1 MNEFSE
7 ELPYSLVNRFFESKT
22 DLGGK
27 PYVEHL
33 ERVATNAYF
42 INIDD
47 EKFDNRM
54 ISTIALLHDI
64 IEDCSTE
71 YPYMETLIHD
81 VFGED
86 ILEIIKILTRTKS
99 PEFNYQQYIEDIGKN
114 HIATIIKLADLQDN
128 MQVHRLPKLQ
138 DKDIERLKK
147 YHKSYQYLMK
157 RLEEFNKL
165 KEFSHTEK
173 REARCKICDNEL
185 NIIMNSCG
193 TSMTFGL
200 IKCNHCGQK
209 YAISSKNDNSL
220 PDDIINDDSI
230 IKL

>member
-7 ELPYSLVNRFFESKT
+7 GLAYSLVIRFFESKT

-27 PYVEHL
+27 PYIEHL

-42 INIDD
+42 IND

-54 ISTIALLHDI
+54 IHTIAYLHDI
-64 IEDCSTE
+64 IEDCSAE

-81 VFGED
+81 IFGED
-86 ILEIIKILTRTKS
+86 ILEIIKILTRNKS
-99 PEFNYQQYIEDIGKN
+99 PEFNYEQYIENIGKN
-114 HIATIIKLADLQDN
+114 NIATIIKLGDLQDN

-157 RLEEFNKL
+157 RLEEFNK
-165 KEFSHTEK
+165 
-173 REARCKICDNEL
+173 
-185 NIIMNSCG
+185 
-193 TSMTFGL
+193 
-200 IKCNHCGQK
+200 
-209 YAISSKNDNSL
+209 
-220 PDDIINDDSI
+220 
-230 IKL
+230 